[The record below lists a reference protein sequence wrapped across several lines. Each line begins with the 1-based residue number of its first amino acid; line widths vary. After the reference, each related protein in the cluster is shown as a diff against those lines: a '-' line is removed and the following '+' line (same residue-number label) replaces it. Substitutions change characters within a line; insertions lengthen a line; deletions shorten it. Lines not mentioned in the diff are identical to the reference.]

1 MLKIISIN
9 VKVLELAYF
18 KILLQNTTDDCSL
31 QNFQFNYDVEKA
43 KIAIFN
49 NAVIWTNKII
59 GSVKSPLGD
68 DSHKDKERRVQISEL
83 LDHHGRNIGEYN
95 RIRMRA
101 GVYREKY

>member
-1 MLKIISIN
+1 MLRIISIN
-9 VKVLELAYF
+9 VKVLELACF
-18 KILLQNTTDDCSL
+18 KILLQNTTDDWSL
-31 QNFQFNYDVEKA
+31 QNFQFNYVEKA

-59 GSVKSPLGD
+59 GFVKSPLGD

-101 GVYREKY
+101 GVYRGK